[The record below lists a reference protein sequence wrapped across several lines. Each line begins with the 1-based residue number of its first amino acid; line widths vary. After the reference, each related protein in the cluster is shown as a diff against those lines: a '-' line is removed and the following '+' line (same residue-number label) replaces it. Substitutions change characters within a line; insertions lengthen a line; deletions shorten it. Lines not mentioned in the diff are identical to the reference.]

1 MRVDVLTTPGELE
14 GEDLSGALVIV
25 VDVVR
30 ATTTLL
36 AGLEAGAR
44 RAHAVES
51 VEDALD
57 LRRLIGEGGVVLC
70 GERGG
75 RRIEGFDLG
84 NSPAEFEPESVAG
97 KILVCT
103 TTNGTR
109 TLRRCE
115 SADELWLGCFRNRA
129 ALVEGCARALR
140 SGLGGQPPS
149 RFVIA
154 CAGKEGRPGL
164 DDHLCAGLIVDGL
177 AASVPETRLSDG
189 ARSARATAKE
199 VGTPSAAF
207 LATTAAGAA
216 LVDIGL
222 EADLEYCA
230 ALDVSRSLPRW
241 AEGGFSLLTDPAEDR

>member
-1 MRVDVLTTPGELE
+1 MTICVDVLATPGELE
-14 GEDLSGALVIV
+14 GEDLSGAFVVV

-57 LRRLIGEGGVVLC
+57 LRRSIGEDEVVLC

-84 NSPAEFEPESVAG
+84 NSPLEFEPESVAG

-109 TLRRCE
+109 TLSRCE
-115 SADELWLGCFRNRA
+115 GADGLWLGCFRNRA
-129 ALVEGCARALR
+129 ALVERCAKALR
-140 SGLGGQPPS
+140 GGLGEGPS
-149 RFVIA
+149 SRLLIA
-154 CAGKEGRPGL
+154 CAGKEGRLGL
-164 DDHLCAGLIVDGL
+164 DDHLCAGLIVEGL
-177 AASVPETRLSDG
+177 AAAVPEARLSDG
-189 ARSARATAKE
+189 ARSARAAAKE
-199 VGTPSAAF
+199 IGMPSAAF
-207 LATTAAGAA
+207 LATTAAGEA
-216 LVDIGL
+216 LVEIGL
-222 EADLEYCA
+222 KADLEYCA
-230 ALDVSRSLPRW
+230 ELDVSRSVPRLE
-241 AEGGFSLLTDPAEDR
+241 AGGFSLSERT

>member
-1 MRVDVLTTPGELE
+1 MRVDVVTTPGELE
-14 GEDLSGALVIV
+14 GEDLSGSIVIV

-57 LRRLIGEGGVVLC
+57 LRRSIGEDDVVLC

-84 NSPAEFEPESVAG
+84 NSPLEFEPASVAG

-109 TLRRCE
+109 TLSRCE
-115 SADELWLGCFRNRA
+115 NADELWLGCFRNRA
-129 ALVEGCARALR
+129 ALVESSAKVLR
-140 SGLGGQPPS
+140 GELEGQAPS
-149 RFVIA
+149 RLLIA
-154 CAGKEGRPGL
+154 CAGREGGW
-164 DDHLCAGLIVDGL
+164 AWMI
-177 AASVPETRLSDG
+177 T
-189 ARSARATAKE
+189 SAR
-199 VGTPSAAF
+199 V
-207 LATTAAGAA
+207 
-216 LVDIGL
+216 
-222 EADLEYCA
+222 
-230 ALDVSRSLPRW
+230 
-241 AEGGFSLLTDPAEDR
+241 

>member
-14 GEDLSGALVIV
+14 GEDLSGALVVV

-30 ATTTLL
+30 ASTTLL

-44 RAHAVES
+44 RVHAVES

-57 LRRLIGEGGVVLC
+57 LRRSIGEDDVVLC

-84 NSPAEFEPESVAG
+84 NSPLEFEPESVAG

-109 TLRRCE
+109 TLSRCE

-129 ALVEGCARALR
+129 ALVDSSEKVLRGELEG
-140 SGLGGQPPS
+140 PHPS
-149 RFVIA
+149 RLLIA
-154 CAGKEGRPGL
+154 CAGKEGRLGL
-164 DDHLCAGLIVDGL
+164 DDQLCAGLIVEGL
-177 AASVPETRLSDG
+177 AVSVPGTRLSDG

-199 VGTPSAAF
+199 IGMPTAAF
-207 LATTAAGAA
+207 LATTAAGEA

-230 ALDVSRSLPRW
+230 ELDVSRSVPRW
-241 AEGGFSLLTDPAEDR
+241 EAGGFSLSERT

>member
-1 MRVDVLTTPGELE
+1 MRVDVVTTPGELE
-14 GEDLSGALVIV
+14 GEDLSGSIVIV

-57 LRRLIGEGGVVLC
+57 LRRSIGEDDVVLC

-84 NSPAEFEPESVAG
+84 NSPLEFEPASVAD

-109 TLRRCE
+109 TLSRCE
-115 SADELWLGCFRNRA
+115 NADELWLGCFRNRA
-129 ALVEGCARALR
+129 ALVESSAKVLR
-140 SGLGGQPPS
+140 GELEGQAPS
-149 RFVIA
+149 RLLIA
-154 CAGKEGRPGL
+154 CAGKEGRLGL
-164 DDHLCAGLIVDGL
+164 DDHLCAGLIIEGL

-189 ARSARATAKE
+189 ARSARATARE
-199 VGTPSAAF
+199 IRTPSAAF
-207 LATTAAGAA
+207 LATTAAGEA

-222 EADLEYCA
+222 ETDLEYCA
-230 ALDVSRSLPRW
+230 ELDVSRSVPRRE
-241 AEGGFSLLTDPAEDR
+241 AGGFSLSERT

>member
-14 GEDLSGALVIV
+14 GEDLSDSLVVV

-57 LRRLIGEGGVVLC
+57 LRRSIGEDDVVLC

-84 NSPAEFEPESVAG
+84 NSPLEFEPASVAG

-109 TLRRCE
+109 TLCRCE
-115 SADELWLGCFRNRA
+115 TADELWLGCFRNRA
-129 ALVEGCARALR
+129 VLVESSAEALR
-140 SGLGGQPPS
+140 GGPEGQPPS
-149 RFVIA
+149 RLLIA
-154 CAGKEGRPGL
+154 CAGKEGRLGL
-164 DDHLCAGLIVDGL
+164 DDHLCAGLIVEGF
-177 AASVPETRLSDG
+177 AARVPETRLSDG
-189 ARSARATAKE
+189 ARSARATAGE
-199 VGTPSAAF
+199 IGLPSAAF
-207 LATTAAGAA
+207 LATTAAGGA

-230 ALDVSRSLPRW
+230 ELDVSRSIPRW
-241 AEGGFSLLTDPAEDR
+241 EAGGFSLSERT